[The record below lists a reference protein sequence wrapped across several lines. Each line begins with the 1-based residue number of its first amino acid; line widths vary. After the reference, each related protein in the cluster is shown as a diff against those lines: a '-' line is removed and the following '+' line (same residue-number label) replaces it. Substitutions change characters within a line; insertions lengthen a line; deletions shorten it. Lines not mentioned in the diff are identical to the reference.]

1 MPNFLK
7 YSLASL
13 GVSISVDTNSSTEGD
28 HYAINSKMSS
38 IKRLQSWMTQDHL
51 INPPSLP
58 CPFQSLSLP
67 SLVFNARLPWSHL
80 AAAAAESLSGVG
92 LTNFQI
98 FYSSPI
104 PLGERGALVDPK
116 PYRLDHGGQRLGCV
130 DYISVVPLSAQ
141 FQLGWLELGKNGGA
155 VGQSGGTS

>member
-1 MPNFLK
+1 
-7 YSLASL
+7 
-13 GVSISVDTNSSTEGD
+13 
-28 HYAINSKMSS
+28 
-38 IKRLQSWMTQDHL
+38 MTQDHL

-104 PLGERGALVDPK
+104 PLGERGALVDLK